1 MASST
6 EGLFDVGS
14 CTLNTLHGARVDQ
27 MLTPEGMVKI
37 ITAEAPATFIP
48 PEDLETPG
56 AVQGI
61 VRAKRVVA
69 HGSGDGSSQTI
80 QECREVCPCE
90 LFDCVAEAGAVEL
103 TRGCAPSPRPL
114 HPHSPPLTH
123 STACRWDS
131 GLPPHLS
138 PPTVRLVRRLNWFA
152 QMATTVMQCHAHR
165 LLHGQL
171 RPEHALLDAGDN
183 PKLVGFEPLSWR
195 QLRRGASRGAEHVL
209 RPVHHLDAPELHGRS
224 HATGTELQA
233 ADVWALGVL
242 GIAIFAGRPPLVTGH
257 GIVEL
262 PLGMQEGVPTA
273 VVSMLT
279 AMLNASP
286 ADRPTMPE
294 VVSRAMTLRA
304 QGDSLTTTE
313 VHLSSLVDCRYSGIE
328 MARTDSKL
336 SELSDAPTRPPSLT
350 TMDPSHVASSP
361 RLATLQAKLRTLQ
374 VLTARPPLD
383 A

>member
-1 MASST
+1 MASPF

-27 MLTPEGMVKI
+27 MLTPDGMVKI
-37 ITAEAPATFIP
+37 ITPEAPATFVP
-48 PEDLETPG
+48 PEDLQTPG

-61 VRAKRVVA
+61 VRAKRVFEY
-69 HGSGDGSSQTI
+69 GTGDGSSQTI
-80 QECREVCPCE
+80 QEYREVCPCE
-90 LFDCVAEAGAVEL
+90 LFDTVAEAGAVEL
-103 TRGCAPSPRPL
+103 TRG
-114 HPHSPPLTH
+114 
-123 STACRWDS
+123 
-131 GLPPHLS
+131 
-138 PPTVRLVRRLNWFA
+138 LNWFA
-152 QMATTVMQCHAHR
+152 QMATTVMQCHAHH

-171 RPEHALLDAGDN
+171 RPEHALLDAEDN

-195 QLRRGASRGAEHVL
+195 QLRRGASRGAEHAL

-224 HATGTELQA
+224 HATGSELQA

-242 GIAIFAGRPPLVTGH
+242 GVAIFAGRPPLVTGL
-257 GIVEL
+257 GTVEL
-262 PLGMQEGVPTA
+262 PLGMQGVPTA
-273 VVSMLT
+273 VISMLT

-286 ADRPTMPE
+286 ADRPAMPE
-294 VVSRAMTLRA
+294 VVSRALTLRA
-304 QGDSLTTTE
+304 QGDSLATTE
-313 VHLSSLVDCRYSGIE
+313 VHLSSLVDCRWGGIE

-350 TMDPSHVASSP
+350 MMDPTAASSP